1 MESIVTN
8 LQFVQQ
14 RIENAQKKFGRE
26 QEPIQIVAA
35 SKKQSVDKIKEA
47 IDAGLWMFGEN
58 YAQEGIAKIQAL
70 KTTHKEHPLEWHFIG
85 TIQSNKCT
93 IIAEHFSWIHSISS
107 AIIAQRLNHARE
119 SHPTP
124 LNVCIQV
131 NLEDPSHPSGVTSA
145 KMLKLADLI
154 MSLPKLRLR
163 GLMTLPKPSDTFE
176 EQRKP
181 FRQLARLLLDLQ
193 RAGFP
198 VDTLSMGMSQDLEA
212 AIAEGA
218 TILRIGTA
226 LFGERI

>member
-1 MESIVTN
+1 MKSIVTN

-26 QEPIQIVAA
+26 QEPIQLVAV
-35 SKKQSVDKIKEA
+35 SKKQSVEKITEA

-58 YAQEGIAKIQAL
+58 YAQEGITKIQAL
-70 KTTHKEHPLEWHFIG
+70 KTIHKEHPLEWHFIG

-93 IIAEHFSWIHSISS
+93 AIAEHFSWVHSVSS
-107 AIIAQRLNHARE
+107 AIVAQRLNHARE
-119 SHPTP
+119 THTTP

-131 NLEDPSHPSGVTSA
+131 NLEDLSQPSGIAISEV
-145 KMLKLADLI
+145 LKLADLI

-163 GLMTLPKPSDTFE
+163 GLMTLPKVSETFE

-181 FRQLARLLLDLQ
+181 FRQLARVLLDLQ